1 MKRRDFLKV
10 IGVAGGTAAVA
21 GSCSEPVEQIIPYVI
36 PPENVIPGVPKF
48 YSTTCRECSSG
59 CGLVVKNREGRA
71 IKVEGNPESPINMG
85 KTCAVGQASL
95 QGLYN
100 PDRVRSPLVHNP
112 ETQRFEAIGWQRGEE
127 IFAEKLNS
135 LGSGKIVYLSNDISG
150 TYSKFVAEFL
160 RPLRGK
166 HYVYETFSHEPIRK
180 ANSIV
185 FGRDEIPS
193 YRIDKADYLLSF
205 GADYLETWLSTV
217 SNSIGYSKLRDIDH
231 GKTGQVVHIEP
242 RSGMTASNADTW
254 IAAKPGTEQYL
265 ALGIANVMIS
275 KGLNKVAPGPIAG
288 MVSGYTPEKVAALTD
303 VSADTIKKI
312 ARDFSASKSLAIGG
326 GTANTGS
333 NATETMVAVN
343 ILNYLAGNIGKTV
356 DFSDSLSISDASTF
370 SDMKKLVEEMRS
382 GKVEILVVHNV
393 NPVFTL
399 PGELKVAEALEKVPF
414 VVSLSPFLDETS
426 EKAHLDT
433 PRKHFF

>member
-1 MKRRDFLKV
+1 MSRKEKKGKEGMKRRDFLKV
-10 IGVAGGTAAVA
+10 LGVVGGTAAVA

-48 YSTTCRECSSG
+48 YTTTCRECSSG

-100 PDRVRSPLVHNP
+100 PDRVRSPLVCNP
-112 ETQRFEAIGWQRGEE
+112 ETQRLEAIGWQRGEE
-127 IFAEKLNS
+127 ILAEKLNS

-150 TYSKFVAEFL
+150 TYSKLVAEFL
-160 RPLRGK
+160 KPLGGE

-217 SNSIGYSKLRDIDH
+217 SNSIGHSKLRGVDH

-242 RSGMTASNADTW
+242 RSGMTCFKT
-254 IAAKPGTEQYL
+254 PTR
-265 ALGIANVMIS
+265 
-275 KGLNKVAPGPIAG
+275 GLRQSRVPSSTLL
-288 MVSGYTPEKVAALTD
+288 SG
-303 VSADTIKKI
+303 
-312 ARDFSASKSLAIGG
+312 
-326 GTANTGS
+326 
-333 NATETMVAVN
+333 
-343 ILNYLAGNIGKTV
+343 
-356 DFSDSLSISDASTF
+356 
-370 SDMKKLVEEMRS
+370 
-382 GKVEILVVHNV
+382 
-393 NPVFTL
+393 
-399 PGELKVAEALEKVPF
+399 
-414 VVSLSPFLDETS
+414 SPT
-426 EKAHLDT
+426 
-433 PRKHFF
+433 